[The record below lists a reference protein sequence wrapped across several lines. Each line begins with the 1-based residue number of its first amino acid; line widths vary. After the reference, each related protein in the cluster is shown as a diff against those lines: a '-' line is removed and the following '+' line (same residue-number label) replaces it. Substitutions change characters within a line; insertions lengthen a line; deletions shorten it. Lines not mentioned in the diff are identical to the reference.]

1 MKESVQMQK
10 SDLEDFNWM
19 ILLKGIT
26 GEKEVPITAD
36 YHFSLT
42 FNQ

>member
-26 GEKEVPITAD
+26 GTSV
-36 YHFSLT
+36 
-42 FNQ
+42 